1 MLNRCRSVD
10 LHLPGDGDQG
20 ERVDGGGDTEPS
32 HPREKPGQ
40 CNGEEKVH
48 PIYVYLHVVPSKSS
62 RVSLFVPSKSS
73 RDSLFVPLYVST
85 PVKLWVTFCF
95 TIQSS

>member
-1 MLNRCRSVD
+1 MSNRYCSVD
-10 LHLPGDGDQG
+10 LHLPRDGDQG
-20 ERVDGGGDTEPS
+20 ERVDGGGNTEPS

-40 CNGEEKVH
+40 CNGEEEVH
-48 PIYVYLHVVPSKSS
+48 RIYVYLHVVPSKSS
-62 RVSLFVPSKSS
+62 RV
-73 RDSLFVPLYVST
+73 SLFVPLYVST